1 MINLINSTMSAGTQG
16 IARAQ
21 DMKAMAEEP
30 GAAAQ
35 RDTVQ
40 LSQGSAEEPVMT
52 PNEMK
57 MLNKIKK
64 HEFIKSFV
72 SCDEDKAIFA
82 GSLGVTGGMGA
93 GAIGGAMTNSLSV
106 GGSLFAAS
114 LALIWGVWS
123 AVKGSENSR
132 HAKDE
137 YTRYFIAHRELDS
150 VNKVME
156 KYPEIAYSVQ
166 A

>member
-1 MINLINSTMSAGTQG
+1 MINLINNTMNAGTQG

-21 DMKAMAEEP
+21 DMKAMAEKSV
-30 GAAAQ
+30 AAAQ

-40 LSQGSAEEPVMT
+40 LSQGGTEEPLMT

-72 SCDEDKAIFA
+72 SCDEDKAIYA

-106 GGSLFAAS
+106 GGG
-114 LALIWGVWS
+114 ALCGITCIDLGCLERRQW
-123 AVKGSENSR
+123 K
-132 HAKDE
+132 
-137 YTRYFIAHRELDS
+137 RELRS
-150 VNKVME
+150 C
-156 KYPEIAYSVQ
+156 PG
-166 A
+166 